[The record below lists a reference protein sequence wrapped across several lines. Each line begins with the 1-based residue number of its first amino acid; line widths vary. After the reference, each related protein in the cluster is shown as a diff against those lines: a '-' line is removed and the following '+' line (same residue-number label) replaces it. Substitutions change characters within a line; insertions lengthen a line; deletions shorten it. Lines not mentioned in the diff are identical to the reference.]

1 MTHIENNV
9 RHVFVS
15 SGVQIE
21 FLNFETQNSKL
32 SDEWTNTMKL
42 EKYKTRSMTRTTR
55 GHNTEKRGDFDDLN
69 VIELEIKSREPKSI
83 ENKKDTGR
91 SLRRAKKFDSPT

>member
-1 MTHIENNV
+1 
-9 RHVFVS
+9 
-15 SGVQIE
+15 
-21 FLNFETQNSKL
+21 
-32 SDEWTNTMKL
+32 
-42 EKYKTRSMTRTTR
+42 MTRTTR